1 MIIYIKN
8 NTTFHT
14 SFKKLQNSMYK
25 CTAEPDL
32 KTISSYRCIADNK
45 VIVQVLEV

>member
-14 SFKKLQNSMYK
+14 LFQKLQNSMHK
-25 CTAEPDL
+25 CRSEPDL
-32 KTISSYRCIADNK
+32 KTISSYRCIAYNN
-45 VIVQVLEV
+45 VIVRGP